1 MNEKDVFIIQPYL
14 KVNKIYKETDL
25 YEAKKLIE
33 AINLN
38 PSLLK
43 LVGLDKINSKTFINS
58 GLVIELKNEVIYKK
72 IDLIFINSNLSPIQQ
87 RNLEKEIRCKVID
100 RTGLILEIFGARAQ
114 SNEGKLQVQ
123 LASLQ
128 YQKSRLV
135 RSWTHLER
143 QRGGAGF
150 MGGPGESQIE
160 SDRRQIT
167 EQINRIKLKIK
178 KINKTRDLQRYRR
191 KKNNIPII
199 SLVGY
204 TNSGKSTL
212 FNNLTNS
219 DVLAK
224 DMLFA
229 SLDSTIRK
237 LKINKRN
244 FILVDTV
251 GFIKSLPTSL
261 IAAFKATLDEIIN
274 SDLILHIRDIS
285 NSENQSQKNDVLKVL
300 KELGIDEQDPRILD
314 VINKIDLIDASDEI
328 NVISKNIVSISALNG
343 LGINKIKKKMYDLIS
358 H

>member
-1 MNEKDVFIIQPYL
+1 
-14 KVNKIYKETDL
+14 
-25 YEAKKLIE
+25 
-33 AINLN
+33 
-38 PSLLK
+38 
-43 LVGLDKINSKTFINS
+43 
-58 GLVIELKNEVIYKK
+58 
-72 IDLIFINSNLSPIQQ
+72 
-87 RNLEKEIRCKVID
+87 
-100 RTGLILEIFGARAQ
+100 
-114 SNEGKLQVQ
+114 
-123 LASLQ
+123 
-128 YQKSRLV
+128 
-135 RSWTHLER
+135 
-143 QRGGAGF
+143 

-300 KELGIDEQDPRILD
+300 KELGIERQDPRILD
-314 VINKIDLIDASDEI
+314 VINKIDLIDDSDETKG
-328 NVISKNIVSISALNG
+328 ISKNIVSISALNG
-343 LGINKIKKKMYDLIS
+343 VGIESLKEKMYDLIS